1 MACRLVDA
9 AASPAA
15 AYGACY
21 KSEGTAAELVRMA
34 ELAAGDRVVT
44 AARDGSVALTRILVN
59 QHAKAEATAAVITL
73 ETAAGRLS
81 LTRDH
86 ALYIDGARR
95 RGRGQGR
102 LAARAGRRPH
112 SSRRAGHGAAR
123 AEAATINPITD
134 SGTILASEEDGE
146 PVLAAAHPIWIAR
159 FLLDQSVSPAPLPL
173 GSILSR
179 AFPASV
185 QAYWDE
191 VLEPLFAA
199 LPGARPLPAAA
210 TVVVLAVGDV
220 LLSAGF
226 VAYAFAEL
234 LEWSGV
240 GIALLCAGCTVIQ
253 QQQRKK
259 KASA

>member
-59 QHAKAEATAAVITL
+59 QHAKAEAMAAVITL

-86 ALYIDGARR
+86 ALYIDGA
-95 RGRGQGR
+95 
-102 LAARAGRRPH
+102 LAAAGEAKVG
-112 SSRRAGHGAAR
+112 SRLVLAGGRTAVVERITEQR

-134 SGTILASEEDGE
+134 SGTPLGGGWRACACGGAPIL
-146 PVLAAAHPIWIAR
+146 IAR
-159 FLLDQSVSPAPLPL
+159 LLEQSVSPAPLPAA
-173 GSILSR
+173 SCRAPSR
-179 AFPASV
+179 RAC
-185 QAYWDE
+185 
-191 VLEPLFAA
+191 
-199 LPGARPLPAAA
+199 RPTGTRCWSRSRRCPSAAA
-210 TVVVLAVGDV
+210 ARGGDGRRARLGDV
-220 LLSAGF
+220 LSR
-226 VAYAFAEL
+226 V
-234 LEWSGV
+234 
-240 GIALLCAGCTVIQ
+240 CC
-253 QQQRKK
+253 
-259 KASA
+259 

>member
-86 ALYIDGARR
+86 ALYIDGA
-95 RGRGQGR
+95 
-102 LAARAGRRPH
+102 LAAAGEAKVG
-112 SSRRAGHGAAR
+112 SRLVLAGGRTAVVERVTEQR

-159 FLLDQSVSPAPLPL
+159 FLLEQSVSPAPLPL

-210 TVVVLAVGDV
+210 TVGVLALGDV

-234 LEWSGV
+234 LKWSGV
-240 GIALLCAGCTVIQ
+240 GIALVCAGCTVIQ
-253 QQQRKK
+253 QQRKK